1 MTEPKEPTPLEHALK
16 TIEMQERE
24 IAKLEQRS
32 SYISENLAKLQLRIN
47 EKQQV
52 VIDKAVA
59 LTLANQANTI
69 NDLRSVVRYQLFT
82 SLVILAVLVY
92 LTLR

>member
-24 IAKLEQRS
+24 IDKLEQRA

-59 LTLANQANTI
+59 LTLANQSHSI
-69 NDLRSVVRYQLFT
+69 GDVRSVVRYQLFT